1 MLNNKPKLIIWDFD
15 GVIADT
21 EILWLKNRQK
31 LLNEK
36 FDLNWDIDTT
46 NIHLGGMS
54 DKTKKHVLEKM
65 NISTDNDFWKEIIQ
79 LDYKTMEEGIS
90 TFEGVEEIMK
100 EIDIPQCIATGG
112 IKEKTLV
119 KIKAINFD
127 KFFPLNNIFTSDM
140 VEHGKPEPDLFL
152 HAAKTMEVNP
162 QDCIVIEDS
171 IAGLTAAIKAG
182 MTPIAFTGSDINKT
196 DIHLKNIKNLGI
208 RFIFDKMIDVKMLL
222 QHINS

>member
-21 EILWLKNRQK
+21 EILWLRNRQK

-65 NISTDNDFWKEIIQ
+65 NIFTDNDFWKEVIQ
-79 LDYKTMEEGIS
+79 LDYKTLEEGIS

-196 DIHLKNIKNLGI
+196 DIHLKNIKNLGVKLL
-208 RFIFDKMIDVKMLL
+208 FDKMIDIRRLL
-222 QHINS
+222 QLINS

>member
-1 MLNNKPKLIIWDFD
+1 MLSNKPKLIIWDFD

-208 RFIFDKMIDVKMLL
+208 KFIFDKMIDVKMLL
-222 QHINS
+222 QHINI